1 MNEQP
6 TDRTGH
12 PQVDAVIDSMDT
24 LEALPV
30 AEHVTVF
37 ENAHET
43 LRGALADAGQ
53 QGG

>member
-1 MNEQP
+1 MSEQP

-24 LEALPV
+24 LDELPV

-37 ENAHET
+37 ESAHDA